1 MHKYRLLLAGFTL
14 VSMVTFDGR
23 DLKAEEPV
31 GQIKTIAGMGAIIR
45 GAQSVPAEV
54 GQEIYRKDRIQTGA
68 NDSLGITFRD
78 GTQVSLGADSD
89 FLVQDFVFE
98 PQKGKLSFVVS
109 ILKGSLVYIS
119 GRIAALMPQ
128 AVEIKTVNGT
138 IGVRGTRFATR
149 VPPADRD
156 GHGAIP

>member
-1 MHKYRLLLAGFTL
+1 MHRLRLLLAGLIL
-14 VSMVTFDGR
+14 VSMVTLDGR
-23 DLKAEEPV
+23 ELKAEEPV
-31 GQIKTIAGMGAIIR
+31 GQIKTIAGMGAVIR
-45 GAQSVPAEV
+45 GVRSVPAEV
-54 GQEIYRKDRIQTGA
+54 GQQIYRNDRIQTGA
-68 NDSLGITFRD
+68 NDSLGITFKD

-89 FLVQDFVFE
+89 FLVQDFAFE
-98 PQKGKLSFVVS
+98 PQKGKLAFVVS

-149 VPPADRD
+149 VPSADGGDR
-156 GHGAIP
+156 GAMP